1 MAGIE
6 KLSLT
11 CPSCGKVFQCKAPLA
26 PGKYSVPC
34 TGCQNKV
41 SFRYQADASQQPPKQ
56 EVKLGLLDDGSYR
69 FICKNESCRQSV
81 LVPAIGVKIGHNAL
95 KCPRCQTIN
104 GFDVEPTEQDMLK
117 CQTADCDGI
126 LVKPDAGD
134 GIYSYVCDKCGQE
147 YSLMIQNGKV
157 AKVTKKTMPHMNL
170 KKQWPMKLVSGQLLG
185 KKEYVLSKGMHYVG
199 RMDNC
204 NPSDFEIK
212 DKYASCRSVRIDV
225 NENGGTLV
233 YRLTV
238 ERATNPVYH
247 NNRELTVGDI
257 IYLTYGDTL
266 KLGKTL
272 IKVQK
277 VQS

>member
-1 MAGIE
+1 MADTD

-11 CPSCGKVFQCKAPLA
+11 CPSCGQVFQCKAPAA
-26 PGKYSVPC
+26 PGNYSVPC

-41 SFRYQADASQQPPKQ
+41 SFRYPVSQQPPKQ
-56 EVKLGLLDDGSYR
+56 EVKFGLLDDGSYR
-69 FICKNESCRQSV
+69 FKCRNESCRQSV
-81 LVPAIGVKIGHNAL
+81 LVPAAVVKIGHNVL
-95 KCPRCQTIN
+95 RCPKCQTTN
-104 GFDVEPTEQDMLK
+104 EFDIEPAEPDLLK

-134 GIYSYVCDKCGQE
+134 GIYSCVCDKCGQE
-147 YSLMIQNGKV
+147 YSLMIQEGRV
-157 AKVTKKTMPHMNL
+157 VKVTKKTMPHVNL
-170 KKQWPMKLVSGQLLG
+170 KKQWPMKLVSGQFLG
-185 KKEYVLSKGMHYVG
+185 RKEYVLSKGMHYVG
-199 RMDNC
+199 RIDNG
-204 NPSDFEIK
+204 NPSDFGIK

-225 NENGGTLV
+225 NENGGTLI

-238 ERATNPVYH
+238 EHATNPVYH
-247 NNRELTVGDI
+247 NSRELTVGDI

-277 VQS
+277 AQS